1 MKRYE
6 IRQPDISNY
15 TQSIISHRQIIYLL
29 SYPTKISLI
38 QSVNI
43 HFSVSK
49 SSIRRGKGD
58 DDKMGLGMTHK
69 LDSWLVKWSLILKLH
84 SSPPTN
90 AKLCRKVQ
98 TWLTVPTNFSCM
110 LWTRPIISDEI
121 RHPLSWSRFHTWSDL
136 RATLFWG
143 ATRPRGC
150 YY

>member
-58 DDKMGLGMTHK
+58 DDKMGLGMTHT
-69 LDSWLVKWSLILKLH
+69 LDS
-84 SSPPTN
+84 
-90 AKLCRKVQ
+90 
-98 TWLTVPTNFSCM
+98 
-110 LWTRPIISDEI
+110 
-121 RHPLSWSRFHTWSDL
+121 
-136 RATLFWG
+136 
-143 ATRPRGC
+143 
-150 YY
+150 